1 MNFIWNISECVLIFV
16 SPTANIISGY
26 DIIVQDLVKQRY
38 EYQSANMNQF
48 DVSNNAP
55 TLRVSRDESR
65 IKFVA
70 DKESF
75 AIANLP
81 RTFEDSN
88 TSFRLKGQVVVE
100 KNYKNAISA
109 NSGYDRTAGD
119 RGRNKRLTSLTVF
132 FLR

>member
-16 SPTANIISGY
+16 SPAVNIISGY

-38 EYQSANMNQF
+38 EYQCQYES
-48 DVSNNAP
+48 VRRSNNTP
-55 TLRVSRDESR
+55 TWRVSRDESR

-70 DKESF
+70 NKESF

-81 RTFEDSN
+81 RTFKDSN
-88 TSFRLKGQVVVE
+88 SSFQLKGQVVVE

-109 NSGYDRTAGD
+109 NSGYDRAAP
-119 RGRNKRLTSLTVF
+119 RKE
-132 FLR
+132 